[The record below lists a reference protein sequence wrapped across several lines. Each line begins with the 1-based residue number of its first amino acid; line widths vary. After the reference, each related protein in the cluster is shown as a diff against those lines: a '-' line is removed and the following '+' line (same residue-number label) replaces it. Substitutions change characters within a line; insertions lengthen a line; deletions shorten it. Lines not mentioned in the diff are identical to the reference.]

1 MNNVLLF
8 LKKIYK
14 LPNKKPTNYRAKT
27 PQITEQKSDKLP
39 DYLDLLKK

>member
-1 MNNVLLF
+1 MF
-8 LKKIYK
+8 FYFEKIYK
-14 LPNKKPTNYRAKT
+14 LPNKNSTNYRTKT